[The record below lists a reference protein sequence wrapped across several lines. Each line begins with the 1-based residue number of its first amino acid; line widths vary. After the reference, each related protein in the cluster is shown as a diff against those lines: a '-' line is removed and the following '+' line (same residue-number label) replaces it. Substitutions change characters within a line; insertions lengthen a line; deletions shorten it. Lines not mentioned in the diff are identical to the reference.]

1 VDAVHFIANI
11 KGHKDVESVMKKL
24 GLQPLEHR
32 KQAQSSMMIN
42 LSEFELVVA
51 LVVVI
56 KVVIMQ

>member
-1 VDAVHFIANI
+1 
-11 KGHKDVESVMKKL
+11 MKKL